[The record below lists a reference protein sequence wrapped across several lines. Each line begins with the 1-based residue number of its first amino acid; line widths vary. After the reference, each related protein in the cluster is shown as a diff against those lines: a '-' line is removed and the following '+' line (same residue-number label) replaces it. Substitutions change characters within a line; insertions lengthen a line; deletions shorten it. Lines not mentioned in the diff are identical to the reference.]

1 MKIKYE
7 IEEYEPEREYILL
20 KFTSPDNPDWQYY
33 KSLNPPDFSREKL
46 EELIAAVGSVV
57 TGFWNRAQAH
67 KSECPIPM
75 TGELDV
81 EPEVYMAQEIHT
93 RSLPQPEFDPWTEY
107 LVAQDI
113 TSPFQ
118 ETVGWDIVKYTEEEA
133 AAQFESYELSIRFD
147 RNELLAQSD
156 FFNFPDACVANVQ
169 DWLVYREKLRD
180 LPEQPGWP
188 KKIIWPERPEVVK
201 ESVE

>member
-33 KSLNPPDFSREKL
+33 KSLNPPDFSKEKL
-46 EELIAAVGSVV
+46 EELIKAVGSVV

-75 TGELDV
+75 TGEMDV

-93 RSLPQPEFDPWTEY
+93 RSLPQPEFDVWTEY

-113 TSPFQ
+113 TSPHQ

-133 AAQFESYELSIRFD
+133 EAQYAHMEMAFRFE
-147 RNELLAQSD
+147 RNDVLARSD
-156 FFNFPDACVANVQ
+156 FVHAPDACVKNLQ
-169 DWLVYREKLRD
+169 EWLDFRQALRD
-180 LPEQPGWP
+180 LPTTEGWP
-188 KKIIWPERPEVVK
+188 KNITWPDMPEVVR
-201 ESVE
+201 

>member
-20 KFTSPDNPDWQYY
+20 KFTSLDNPDWQYY
-33 KSLNPPDFSREKL
+33 KSVNPPDFSKEKL
-46 EELIAAVGSVV
+46 EELIEAVGSVV

-75 TGELDV
+75 TGEMDV

-93 RSLPQPEFDPWTEY
+93 RSLPQPDFDVWTEY

-133 AAQFESYELSIRFD
+133 AAQYDHMEMCFRCE
-147 RNELLAQSD
+147 RNELLARSD

-180 LPEQPGWP
+180 LPEEPFWP
-188 KKIIWPERPEVVK
+188 KNIVWPQIPEVIK
-201 ESVE
+201 ETID

>member
-1 MKIKYE
+1 MHIHGPGDE
-7 IEEYEPEREYILL
+7 GQSFGELACREVVGGRRA
-20 KFTSPDNPDWQYY
+20 
-33 KSLNPPDFSREKL
+33 DFSKEKL
-46 EELIAAVGSVV
+46 TELIEAVGSVV

-67 KSECPIPM
+67 AEECPIPM
-75 TGELDV
+75 SGEMDV

-113 TSPFQ
+113 TSPLQ

-133 AAQFESYELSIRFD
+133 AAQYEHMELAFRFE
-147 RNELLAQSD
+147 RNDLLAQSD

-169 DWLVYREKLRD
+169 DWLVYREALRD
-180 LPEQPGWP
+180 LPEQPFWP
-188 KKIIWPERPEVVK
+188 KNIIWPERPEVVK
-201 ESVE
+201 ETDQSY

>member
-33 KSLNPPDFSREKL
+33 KSLNPPDFSKEKL

-75 TGELDV
+75 TGEMDV

-93 RSLPQPEFDPWTEY
+93 RSLPQPEFDDWTEY

-133 AAQFESYELSIRFD
+133 EQQYLHMEMGCRFQ
-147 RNELLAQSD
+147 RNDYLFQSD
-156 FFNFPDACVANVQ
+156 FINFPDARIANVQ
-169 DWLVYREKLRD
+169 EWLEYRQYLRD
-180 LPEQPGWP
+180 LPETPGWP
-188 KKIIWPERPEVVK
+188 KNIKWPERPEIVK
-201 ESVE
+201 EPVE